1 MVKKKVVITG
11 GSDGIGYELVLFF
24 LSKNY
29 TIYTTYFSSKKN
41 LIALKR
47 IHKKRIF
54 FQKMDLGNS
63 KNITSF
69 VKNIKKKFKSPDL
82 IILNA
87 INKFKRKKFDLIKM
101 SEFKLNFKKNI
112 IGNFF
117 IIQSLIKLIVTNK
130 KITILHISSNV
141 SKKGS
146 WGLSGYGPS
155 KAAIDNLF
163 KCLQHEYKNKIKF
176 KSIFFGAINTSGYRY
191 TNGIKNIHKTTSVKR
206 TRLKV
211 LKYI

>member
-1 MVKKKVVITG
+1 
-11 GSDGIGYELVLFF
+11 
-24 LSKNY
+24 
-29 TIYTTYFSSKKN
+29 
-41 LIALKR
+41 
-47 IHKKRIF
+47 
-54 FQKMDLGNS
+54 MDLGNS

-69 VKNIKKKFKSPDL
+69 AKNIKKKLKSPDL
-82 IILNA
+82 MILNA

-101 SEFKLNFKKNI
+101 SEFELNFRKNI
-112 IGNFF
+112 LGNFF
-117 IIQSLIKLIVTNK
+117 IIQNFIKLASKNK
-130 KITILHISSNV
+130 KISILHISSNV

-176 KSIFFGAINTSGYRY
+176 KSIFLGAINTSGYRY
-191 TNGIKNIHKTTSVKR
+191 TNGKRNIHKTSNVEK